1 VASDLGDEEVAVA
14 PDDSRSSVVE
24 EGKAIIARAGEA
36 AVSVRLSGGVA
47 VMLSSPEG
55 ADPSLVR
62 QPRDI
67 DLITDKRG
75 GAAVA
80 TMLTELGYQPDVEFN
95 AINGHRR
102 LLFASGER
110 GTRVDVFVG
119 AFAMCHE
126 IPIGQRLTLRPITV
140 PLAELLLMKLQI
152 FELNEKDQRDILNL
166 LSHHAISDHDVD
178 AINGAYVAELCAED
192 WGLWRTCMLN
202 LDRSIAVLD
211 ANAYGLRDP
220 AIAAAR
226 INELVGRMDA
236 AEKPR
241 RWKLRQRVG
250 DRVRWYDEVEE
261 VG

>member
-1 VASDLGDEEVAVA
+1 ME
-14 PDDSRSSVVE
+14 PDDSSSPVVE
-24 EGKAIIARAGEA
+24 EGKAIIAQADAA
-36 AVSVRLSGGVA
+36 AVNVRLSGGVA
-47 VMLSSPEG
+47 VMLNSPEG
-55 ADPSLVR
+55 ADPALVR
-62 QPRDI
+62 QPKDV
-67 DLITDKRG
+67 DLITGKRG
-75 GAAVA
+75 GSAVSR
-80 TMLTELGYQPDVEFN
+80 MLTEFGYQPDVEFN

-110 GTRVDVFVG
+110 GTRIDVFVG

-126 IPIGQRLTLRPITV
+126 IPIGERLTLRPVTL

-166 LSHHAISDHDVD
+166 FSHHAIGDHDDD
-178 AINGAYVAELCAED
+178 AINGAYVAKLCAED

-202 LDRSIAVLD
+202 LDRSTAILT
-211 ANAYGLRDP
+211 ANGFGLRDP

-226 INELVGRMDA
+226 VNELVGWIDA
-236 AEKPR
+236 AQKSR

-250 DRVRWYDEVEE
+250 DRVRWYEEVEE